1 MKKNQ
6 YLCTRFSSEES
17 LLSEIALRFE
27 ENRLFFLY
35 LHKLRFVSVVRKEKG
50 YSGNRPYC
58 RAGNR
63 PEVFWKGTPENSRLD
78 ELLILGSFFYAPSVR
93 VKIERLSKQ

>member
-1 MKKNQ
+1 MKKKQ
-6 YLCTRFSSEES
+6 YLCTRFRKKG
-17 LLSEIALRFE
+17 I
-27 ENRLFFLY
+27 
-35 LHKLRFVSVVRKEKG
+35 KLTRSKQG

-78 ELLILGSFFYAPSVR
+78 ELLILGSFFYAPKIRVR
-93 VKIERLSKQ
+93 IERLSKQ